1 MLRVFDPDIVYCTI
15 AGLHM
20 STILRFKARKSY
32 NIHSEL
38 FSEYIFVHDKNN
50 VEMLNLCQ
58 IVRIEY
64 KI

>member
-1 MLRVFDPDIVYCTI
+1 
-15 AGLHM
+15 M

-32 NIHSEL
+32 NIHSEP